1 MHKLLI
7 GGIIISSFIKHDELN
22 NELQEAQEAYP
33 NKQITVLNHARQEVV
48 VYYEQMFHPFDMKKE
63 II

>member
-7 GGIIISSFIKHDELN
+7 GGIIISSFIKHSDLQKELN
-22 NELQEAQEAYP
+22 EAQEAYP
-33 NKQITVLNHARQEVV
+33 NKQITIANHAREEVV
-48 VYYEQMFHPFDMKKE
+48 KYYEQMFHPFDMKKE